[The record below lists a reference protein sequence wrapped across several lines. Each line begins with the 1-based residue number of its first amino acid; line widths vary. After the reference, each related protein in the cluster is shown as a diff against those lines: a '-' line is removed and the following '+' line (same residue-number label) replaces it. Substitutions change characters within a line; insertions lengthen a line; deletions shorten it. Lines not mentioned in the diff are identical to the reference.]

1 MSEPGAGSGQPSGNG
16 ASPVPSSPAVAETLE
31 LLDSLAGRPLADHP
45 DVYQRAHTRLQQ
57 ALAEIDDA

>member
-1 MSEPGAGSGQPSGNG
+1 MSEPGAESGGPSRDG

-31 LLDSLAGRPLADHP
+31 LLDELAGRPLAEHP
-45 DVYQRAHTRLQQ
+45 DLYQRAHTRLQQ